1 MEAADWDAR
10 YAATQRVWAAAPNQ
24 FVAAELSELPPGR
37 ALDLAA
43 GEGRNAIWLA
53 ERGWQVTAIDFSAVA
68 IERGRSSGGGV
79 DWVVGDVATHLLPSA
94 VDLVLISYLQL
105 PKPEMVP
112 IWRRAF
118 AAVRPGGTFFV
129 ISHDSSNLDRGVGG
143 PQDPNCLHTAADVI
157 EALEDVEFEMVKADC
172 VARQTETG
180 TAFDALVRLVR
191 R

>member
-1 MEAADWDAR
+1 MEPADWDAR
-10 YAATQRVWAAAPNQ
+10 YAATQRVWSAAPNQ

-68 IERGRSSGGGV
+68 IERGRSSGVDV

-105 PKPEMVP
+105 PKPGS
-112 IWRRAF
+112 
-118 AAVRPGGTFFV
+118 AAPRIQTACT
-129 ISHDSSNLDRGVGG
+129 
-143 PQDPNCLHTAADVI
+143 PQPTS
-157 EALEDVEFEMVKADC
+157 
-172 VARQTETG
+172 
-180 TAFDALVRLVR
+180 
-191 R
+191 